1 MICAIIFGTLGSIIL
16 IILIYKLIRYL
27 SNKKIDQFDP
37 IPKTPTD
44 DQESNPAK
52 LKLPNEEVIKD
63 KMYV

>member
-1 MICAIIFGTLGSIIL
+1 VIL

-44 DQESNPAK
+44 DQESNPVK
-52 LKLPNEEVIKD
+52 LK
-63 KMYV
+63 

>member
-1 MICAIIFGTLGSIIL
+1 MIL

-27 SNKKIDQFDP
+27 SNKKINQFDP
-37 IPKTPTD
+37 IPRTPSE

-63 KMYV
+63 KMFM

>member
-1 MICAIIFGTLGSIIL
+1 MICAIVFGTLGSMIL

-27 SNKKIDQFDP
+27 SNKKINQFDP
-37 IPKTPTD
+37 IPRTPSE

-63 KMYV
+63 KMFM